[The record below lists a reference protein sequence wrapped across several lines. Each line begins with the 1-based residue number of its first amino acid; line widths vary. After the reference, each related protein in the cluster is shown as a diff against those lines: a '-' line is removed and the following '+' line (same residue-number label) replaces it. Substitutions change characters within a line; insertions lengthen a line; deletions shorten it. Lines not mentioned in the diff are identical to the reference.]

1 MTLASLVALSVA
13 LALWML
19 MMIHAPFYLS
29 SCQCHP
35 PRDFSVA
42 EPLSVVGILAV
53 APFPR
58 KSYRS
63 LDQAALPAPQD
74 TSKDR
79 NELHLRE

>member
-1 MTLASLVALSVA
+1 M
-13 LALWML
+13 
-19 MMIHAPFYLS
+19 
-29 SCQCHP
+29 
-35 PRDFSVA
+35 A

-74 TSKDR
+74 ISKGR
-79 NELHLRE
+79 NELHPLYSSFCIPQWSRIEADGTA

>member
-1 MTLASLVALSVA
+1 M
-13 LALWML
+13 
-19 MMIHAPFYLS
+19 
-29 SCQCHP
+29 
-35 PRDFSVA
+35 A

-74 TSKDR
+74 ISKGR
-79 NELHLRE
+79 NELHPLESGFPLKNHSSQSRVLRSLYSSFCIPQWSRIEADGTA